1 LAAKKASGKL
11 LSPREKAELDV
22 LSTGGSS
29 RHAYLAAKK
38 ASGKLLSPRE
48 KAELDVLSTGG
59 SSRHAYLA
67 AKKASGKLLSA
78 NEEAELG
85 KFMEGQFCSPS
96 PGQTECVT
104 PTGIVYKI
112 DNSQSQLRRMFFKKL
127 APPTKRIKHSNIPDL
142 K

>member
-1 LAAKKASGKL
+1 MNYTLLVLIIFNVINGKVYAKNTYTSSPRYDYLATKKESGKL

-59 SSRHAYLA
+59 SSGGVRNL
-67 AKKASGKLLSA
+67 
-78 NEEAELG
+78 
-85 KFMEGQFCSPS
+85 
-96 PGQTECVT
+96 V
-104 PTGIVYKI
+104 
-112 DNSQSQLRRMFFKKL
+112 
-127 APPTKRIKHSNIPDL
+127 
-142 K
+142 